1 MKKIQHYGVFLAAA
15 VWLCL
20 AVAAWVYP
28 AQAESTAERRALT
41 QKPALTLGSLLD
53 GSFMARFETAAQDQ
67 FPFREGF
74 RTVKA
79 AASYGLFRQGDNNGI
94 YLSQGHA
101 AKLEYPYQE
110 SAGDRAVKLFRTV
123 YETYFAGKGGKAVFA
138 VVPDKGYYLAFPG
151 GYPAMDYDALFAKMK
166 DQDWAEYVDLTDCL
180 TADSYYKTDTHW
192 RQEALLPAA
201 EKLAQ
206 ALGSAVP
213 AGERY
218 TPVALETPFYGVYRG
233 QAALPLKAD
242 TLVMMTSPVLEACT
256 VTNYET
262 GKTGTV
268 YDLTKLDSRDLYDV
282 YLSGAVSLLEITNPA
297 GPEEKTLVIFRD
309 SFGSSLAP
317 LLAEG
322 YGRVILVDLRY
333 MPGSMLQDFVDV
345 SGADVLFLYSTLV
358 LNNSTLLRW

>member
-333 MPGSMLQDFVDV
+333 MPGSMLQDYVDV

>member
-53 GSFMARFETAAQDQ
+53 GSFMAKFETAAQDQ

>member
-74 RTVKA
+74 RALKA

-262 GKTGTV
+262 GKTGQV

>member
-201 EKLAQ
+201 EKLAR

-213 AGERY
+213 REESY
-218 TPVALETPFYGVYRG
+218 TPEALETPFYGVYRG

>member
-41 QKPALTLGSLLD
+41 QKPALTLGSVLD
-53 GSFMARFETAAQDQ
+53 GSFMARFETGAQDQ

-74 RTVKA
+74 RAVKA
-79 AASYGLFRQGDNNGI
+79 AASYGVFRQGDNNGI

-213 AGERY
+213 AGEHY

-297 GPEEKTLVIFRD
+297 GPEDKTLVVFRD
-309 SFGSSLAP
+309 SFGSSLVP

>member
-282 YLSGAVSLLEITNPA
+282 YLSGAVSLLEIINPA

>member
-74 RTVKA
+74 RTLKA

-206 ALGSAVP
+206 ALGLAVP

>member
-28 AQAESTAERRALT
+28 AQAESAAERRALT

-74 RTVKA
+74 RTLKA

-180 TADSYYKTDTHW
+180 TADSYYRTDTHW

>member
-1 MKKIQHYGVFLAAA
+1 MKKIQQYGAALAAA

-20 AVAAWVYP
+20 AVLAWVYP
-28 AQAESTAERRALT
+28 VQAESTAERRALA
-41 QKPALTLGSLLD
+41 QKPALTLGSVLD
-53 GSFMARFETAAQDQ
+53 GSFMARFETGAQDQ

-74 RTVKA
+74 RAVKA
-79 AASYGLFRQGDNNGI
+79 AASYGVFRQGDNNGI

-110 SAGDRAVKLFRTV
+110 SAGDRAVKLLRTV
-123 YETYFAGKGGKAVFA
+123 YETYFAGQGGKAVFA
-138 VVPDKGYYLAFPG
+138 VVPDKGYYLAAPG
-151 GYPAMDYDALFAKMK
+151 GYPAMDYDALFEKMK
-166 DQDWAEYVDLTDCL
+166 GQDWAEFVDLTDCL

-206 ALGSAVP
+206 ALGITLS
-213 AGERY
+213 ESY

-242 TLVMMTSPVLEACT
+242 TLVMMTSPVLENCR

-297 GPEEKTLVIFRD
+297 GPEDKTLVVFRD
-309 SFGSSLAP
+309 SFGSSLVP

-333 MPGSMLQDFVDV
+333 MPGSILSEYVDI

>member
-1 MKKIQHYGVFLAAA
+1 MKKIQHYGIFLAAA

-282 YLSGAVSLLEITNPA
+282 YLSGAVSLLEIINPA

>member
-1 MKKIQHYGVFLAAA
+1 MKKIQHYGIFLAAA

-74 RTVKA
+74 RALKA

-262 GKTGTV
+262 GKTGQV

>member
-53 GSFMARFETAAQDQ
+53 GSFMAKFETAAQDQ

-166 DQDWAEYVDLTDCL
+166 GQDWAEYVDLTDCL

-282 YLSGAVSLLEITNPA
+282 YLSGAVSLLEIINPA

>member
-1 MKKIQHYGVFLAAA
+1 MKKIQHYGIFLAAA

-262 GKTGTV
+262 GKTGQV

>member
-1 MKKIQHYGVFLAAA
+1 MKKIQHYGIFLAAA

-74 RTVKA
+74 RTLKA

-282 YLSGAVSLLEITNPA
+282 YLSGAVSLLEIINPA

-333 MPGSMLQDFVDV
+333 MPGSMLQDYVDV

>member
-74 RTVKA
+74 RTLKA

-333 MPGSMLQDFVDV
+333 MPGSMLQDYVDV

>member
-74 RTVKA
+74 RALKA

-233 QAALPLKAD
+233 QAALPMEPD
-242 TLVMMTSPVLEACT
+242 RLVMMTSPVLDNCT
-256 VTNYET
+256 VYNYET
-262 GKTGTV
+262 GKTAKV
-268 YDLTKLDSRDLYDV
+268 YDLTKLDSRDKYDV
-282 YLSGAVSLLEITNPA
+282 FLSGPVSLLEITNPA
-297 GPEEKTLVIFRD
+297 GPEDKTLVVFRD
-309 SFGSSLAP
+309 SFGSSLVP
-317 LLAEG
+317 LLVEG
-322 YGRVILVDLRY
+322 YGRVILADLRY
-333 MPGSMLQDFVDV
+333 MPGSSLQDYVDI
-345 SGADVLFLYSTLV
+345 SGADALFLYSTLV

>member
-242 TLVMMTSPVLEACT
+242 TLVMMTSPALEACT

>member
-242 TLVMMTSPVLEACT
+242 TLVMMTSPALEACT

-282 YLSGAVSLLEITNPA
+282 YLSGAVSLLEIINPA

>member
-67 FPFREGF
+67 FAFREGF

-180 TADSYYKTDTHW
+180 TAGSYYKTDTHW
-192 RQEALLPAA
+192 RQEKIAPAA
-201 EKLAQ
+201 EKIAA
-206 ALGSAVP
+206 ALGTKLENS
-213 AGERY
+213 Y
-218 TPVALETPFYGVYRG
+218 TESTATDKFYGVYYG
-233 QAALPLKAD
+233 QSALSLPAESINYITDKAIASAE
-242 TLVMMTSPVLEACT
+242 VYNA
-256 VTNYET
+256 ET
-262 GKTGTV
+262 GKTAGV
-268 YDLTKLDSRDLYDV
+268 YCL
-282 YLSGAVSLLEITNPA
+282 PA
-297 GPEEKTLVIFRD
+297 GSEKR
-309 SFGSSLAP
+309 
-317 LLAEG
+317 
-322 YGRVILVDLRY
+322 
-333 MPGSMLQDFVDV
+333 
-345 SGADVLFLYSTLV
+345 
-358 LNNSTLLRW
+358 

>member
-1 MKKIQHYGVFLAAA
+1 MKKIQHYGIFLAAA

-262 GKTGTV
+262 GKTGMV

>member
-268 YDLTKLDSRDLYDV
+268 YDLTKLASRDLYDV

>member
-138 VVPDKGYYLAFPG
+138 GVPDKGYYLAFPG

>member
-213 AGERY
+213 TGERY

-297 GPEEKTLVIFRD
+297 GPEDKTLVVFRD
-309 SFGSSLAP
+309 SFGSSLVP

>member
-53 GSFMARFETAAQDQ
+53 GSFMAKFETAAQDQ

-74 RTVKA
+74 RTLKA

-166 DQDWAEYVDLTDCL
+166 DQDWAEFVDLTDCL